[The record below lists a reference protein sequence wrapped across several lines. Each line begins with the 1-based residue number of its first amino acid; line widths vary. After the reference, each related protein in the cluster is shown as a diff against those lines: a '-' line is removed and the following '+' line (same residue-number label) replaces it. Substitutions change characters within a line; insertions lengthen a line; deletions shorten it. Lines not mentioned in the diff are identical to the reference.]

1 MRATLFHNPT
11 AGHKADKDDILAAMK
26 LADFDVRYVS
36 VKDTAIEQAFEKKTD
51 LIVIAG
57 GDGTITEVLTKV
69 PDRSVPVALLPLGT
83 ANNIARSFGIAGTP
97 QELVE
102 TWKIDRTHPLDIG
115 LVKGSWGSARF
126 LEGFGVGLF
135 AGFLQAANKRDK
147 AKGADNLRKGREL
160 LEKRLKTAKPIDLSI
175 TVEGKSLSGEFLGVE
190 VMNVPF
196 TGPGLPLARKAHV
209 ADGLL
214 DVVCFDAGRRRE
226 LEKWLNAPQ
235 EEPAPV
241 TTRQGKIVELTW
253 ADVAN
258 RLDDEAYSNRDTKQ
272 VAELMCEKDQ
282 AKILIPVKHPAQ
294 KAVAKQGK

>member
-175 TVEGKSLSGEFLGVE
+175 TVEGKSLNGEFLGVE

>member
-1 MRATLFHNPT
+1 MRAILFHNPS

-26 LADFDVRYVS
+26 LADFEVRYVS
-36 VKDTAIEQAFEKKTD
+36 VKNGDIEKAFEKRTD

-83 ANNIARSFGIAGTP
+83 ANNIARSLGIAGMP

-102 TWKIDRTHPLDIG
+102 TWKIDRTHPFDIG
-115 LVKGSWGSARF
+115 LVKGSWGIGRF

-135 AGFLQAANKRDK
+135 AGFLKAADK
-147 AKGADNLRKGREL
+147 QEKARGADNLRKGREL
-160 LEKRLKTAKPIDLSI
+160 LEKRLKTVKPIDLSI
-175 TVEGKSLSGEFLGVE
+175 SIDGKSLTGEFFGVE

-214 DVVCFDAGRRRE
+214 DVVCFDVGRRRE
-226 LEKWLNAPQ
+226 LEKWLSAPQ
-235 EEPAPV
+235 DAPAPV
-241 TTRQGKIVELTW
+241 TARQGKIVELTW

-258 RLDDEAYSNRDTKQ
+258 RVDDEASGNRDTKQ
-272 VAELMCEKDQ
+272 VAELACEKEQ
-282 AKILIPVKHPAQ
+282 AKILIPVKHPSQ
-294 KAVAKQGK
+294 KTVAK